1 MLLRDLIKKTV
12 VIEPIGTKDLDIIMD
27 MNIRSVTY
35 DSRKALPGSMFI
47 CIDGFSTDGHLYAQ
61 QAVDNGAI
69 VLVVEKA
76 INVIGDVAII
86 KVPDTREALAT
97 ISAQW
102 FGNPSEGMNLIGITG
117 TKGKT
122 TITYMIRSVLEKHGN
137 TVGLI
142 GTVANCIGNEK
153 IPARRTTPE
162 SYDLQEM
169 FEKMKDKGADTVV
182 MEVSSQGLKLRR
194 VASCDFDIGVFTNF
208 SKDHIGGF
216 EHPDM
221 EDYFNSKKK
230 LFDMCK
236 TGIVNIDSTYGE
248 RIVNEAPCKIYTYAI
263 NKEAD
268 IMAKNI
274 ATYSDS
280 VEFDCITP
288 WFTERLKV
296 SVPGLFSVYNALA
309 AISVCGL
316 LEIEPRL
323 IKQGLLNLHI
333 PGRAEVVP
341 TPGKDYVVMIDYAH
355 SPDSLENILST
366 VKDFVKG
373 RLISVFGCGGDRDR
387 SKRPL
392 MGEISGRIADFTIIT
407 SDNPRTENPTQ
418 ILADIEEG
426 IKGISEKYIVIE
438 DRTEAIR
445 YAMSKAQKDDII
457 ILSGKGHE
465 TYQIFKDKTIHYDE
479 REIVENILR
488 EAGESI

>member
-1 MLLRDLIKKTV
+1 MTEVLEAKGDLNQNV
-12 VIEPIGTKDLDIIMD
+12 RG
-27 MNIRSVTY
+27 VTY
-35 DSRKALPGSMFI
+35 DSRKALPGFMFI
-47 CIDGFSTDGHLYAQ
+47 CIDGFATDGHQYAQ
-61 QAVDNGAI
+61 QAVDNGAT
-69 VLVVEKA
+69 VLVVEKDVS
-76 INVIGDVAII
+76 VIGEVTTI
-86 KVPDTREALAT
+86 KVANTREALAS

-102 FGNPSEGMNLIGITG
+102 FGNPSKEMKLIGITG

-122 TITYMIRSVLEKHGN
+122 TVTYMIRSILEKSGD

-182 MEVSSQGLKLRR
+182 MEVSSQGLKLHR
-194 VASCDFDIGVFTNF
+194 VDSCDFDIGVFTNF

-230 LFDMCK
+230 LFTMCK
-236 TGIVNIDSTYGE
+236 TGMVNIDTPYGE
-248 RIVNEAPCKIYTYAI
+248 RIASEAKCKVYTYAI

-268 IMAKNI
+268 CMAKNI
-274 ATYSDS
+274 VTHSDS

-288 WFTERLKV
+288 WFTERFRA
-296 SVPGLFSVYNALA
+296 SVPGMFSVYNALA
-309 AISVCGL
+309 AISVCGFL
-316 LEIEPRL
+316 GIETGFIRE
-323 IKQGLLNLHI
+323 GLADLHV

-355 SPDSLENILST
+355 TPDSLENILST
-366 VKDFVKG
+366 VKGFAKG

-407 SDNPRTENPTQ
+407 SDNPRTEEPAR

-426 IKGISEKYIVIE
+426 IRNTGGKYIVIE

-445 YAMSKAQKDDII
+445 YAMNNAQKDDVIV
-457 ILSGKGHE
+457 LSGKGHE
-465 TYQIFKDKTIHYDE
+465 TYQIFRDKTIHYDE

-488 EAGESI
+488 EAGESY

>member
-1 MLLRDLIKKTV
+1 MFLNDLLKKIE
-12 VIEPIGTKDLDIIMD
+12 VIDSKGSMDI
-27 MNIRSVTY
+27 NIRGVAY
-35 DSRKALPGSMFI
+35 DSRKALPGFMFI
-47 CIDGFSTDGHLYAQ
+47 CIDGFSTDGHQYAQ
-61 QAVDNGAI
+61 QAVDNGAT
-69 VLVVEKA
+69 VLVVEKD
-76 INVIGDVAII
+76 ISVIGEATII

-97 ISAQW
+97 ISANW
-102 FGNPSEGMNLIGITG
+102 FGNPSAGMKLIGITG

-122 TITYMIRSVLEKHGN
+122 TITYMIRSVLEKNGS

-169 FEKMKDKGADTVV
+169 FEKMKDKGADAVV

-208 SKDHIGGF
+208 SRDHIGGF

-230 LFDMCK
+230 LFTMCK
-236 TGIVNIDSTYGE
+236 TGIVNIDSPFGE
-248 RIVNEAPCKIYTYAI
+248 RIINEAQCDTYTYAI
-263 NKEAD
+263 SNEAD
-268 IMAKNI
+268 IMAKGI
-274 ATYSDS
+274 VTHSDS

-288 WFTERLKV
+288 WFSERFRV

-316 LEIEPRL
+316 MGIEPQS
-323 IKQGLLNLHI
+323 IKEGLSDLHV
-333 PGRAEVVP
+333 PGRAEIVP
-341 TPGKDYVVMIDYAH
+341 TPGKEYIVMIDYAH

-387 SKRPL
+387 SKRPV
-392 MGEISGRIADFTIIT
+392 MGAISGRIADFTIIT
-407 SDNPRTENPTQ
+407 SDNPRTEVPSR
-418 ILADIEEG
+418 ILSDIEEG
-426 IKGISEKYIVIE
+426 IKDTGGKYIVIE

-445 YAMSKAQKDDII
+445 YAMNNAEKDDII
-457 ILSGKGHE
+457 VLSGKGHE

-488 EAGESI
+488 EAGESV

>member
-1 MLLRDLIKKTV
+1 MLLSELIKTTEILDAK
-12 VIEPIGTKDLDIIMD
+12 GNMDLDI
-27 MNIRSVTY
+27 RGVTY
-35 DSRKALPGSMFI
+35 DSRKALPGYMFI
-47 CIDGFSTDGHLYAQ
+47 CIEGFSTDGHQYAQ
-61 QAVDNGAI
+61 QAVDNGAS
-69 VLVVEKA
+69 VLVVEKD
-76 INVIGDVAII
+76 INVIGEATII
-86 KVPDTREALAT
+86 MVQNSREALAK
-97 ISAQW
+97 ISARW
-102 FGNPSEGMNLIGITG
+102 FGNPSEDMKLIGITG

-122 TITYMIRSVLEKHGN
+122 TITYMIRSILEKNGN

-169 FEKMKDKGADTVV
+169 FEKMRDKGADTVV
-182 MEVSSQGLKLRR
+182 MEVSSQGLKLLR
-194 VASCDFDIGVFTNF
+194 VAYCDFDIGVFTNF

-230 LFDMCK
+230 LFSMCK
-236 TGIVNIDSTYGE
+236 TGMVNIDSPFGE
-248 RIVNEAPCKIYTYAI
+248 RIINDAQCKVYTYAI

-268 IMAKNI
+268 CMAKNI
-274 ATYSDS
+274 ATHSDS

-288 WFTERLKV
+288 WFSDRFRV
-296 SVPGLFSVYNALA
+296 SVPGMFSVYNALA
-309 AISVCGL
+309 AILVCGFMGIDP
-316 LEIEPRL
+316 EF
-323 IKQGLLNLHI
+323 IKEGLVDLHV
-333 PGRAEVVP
+333 PGRAEIVP
-341 TPGKDYVVMIDYAH
+341 TPGKEYVVMIDYAH
-355 SPDSLENILST
+355 TPDSLENILST
-366 VKDFVKG
+366 IKGFVKG

-407 SDNPRTENPTQ
+407 SDNPRTEEPSQ

-426 IKGISEKYIVIE
+426 IKKTNGKYIVIE

-445 YAMSKAQKDDII
+445 YAMNHAGRDDII
-457 ILSGKGHE
+457 VLSGKGHE

-488 EAGESI
+488 EAEESV

>member
-1 MLLRDLIKKTV
+1 MLLSDLIKTTNILKTT
-12 VIEPIGTKDLDIIMD
+12 GSLDQD
-27 MNIRSVTY
+27 VRGVTY
-35 DSRKALPGSMFI
+35 DSRKALPGYMFI
-47 CIDGFSTDGHLYAQ
+47 CIDGFSTDGHQYAQ
-61 QAVDNGAI
+61 QAVDNGAT
-69 VLVVEKA
+69 VLVVEKDV
-76 INVIGDVAII
+76 NVIGDVTII
-86 KVPDTREALAT
+86 KVSNSREALAR

-102 FGNPSEGMNLIGITG
+102 FGNPSESMKLIGVTG

-122 TITYMIRSVLEKHGN
+122 TITYMIRSILEKNGN

-182 MEVSSQGLKLRR
+182 MEVSSQGLKLLR
-194 VASCDFDIGVFTNF
+194 VEACDFDIGVFTNF

-230 LFDMCK
+230 LFKMCK
-236 TGIVNIDSTYGE
+236 TGIINIDSPYGE
-248 RIVNEAPCKIYTYAI
+248 KIVSEASCRVYTYAVE
-263 NKEAD
+263 KEAD
-268 IMAKNI
+268 CMAKNI
-274 ATYSDS
+274 ATHSDS

-288 WFTERLKV
+288 WFSERFKV
-296 SVPGLFSVYNALA
+296 SVPGMFSVYNALA
-309 AISVCGL
+309 AISVCGFL
-316 LEIEPRL
+316 GIDPIY
-323 IKQGLLNLHI
+323 IKEGLTDLHV

-355 SPDSLENILST
+355 TPDSLENILST
-366 VKDFVKG
+366 VKGFVKG

-407 SDNPRTENPTQ
+407 SDNPRTEEPSR

-426 IKGISEKYIVIE
+426 IRKTDGKYIVIE

-445 YAMSKAQKDDII
+445 YAMKTAQKDDII
-457 ILSGKGHE
+457 VLSGKGHE
-465 TYQIFKDKTIHYDE
+465 TYQIFRDKTIHYDE
-479 REIVENILR
+479 REVVENILR
-488 EAGESI
+488 EAGE

>member
-1 MLLRDLIKKTV
+1 MLLSELVKTTEILETKGDMDLNV
-12 VIEPIGTKDLDIIMD
+12 RG
-27 MNIRSVTY
+27 VTY
-35 DSRKALPGSMFI
+35 DSRKALPGFMFI
-47 CIDGFSTDGHLYAQ
+47 CIDGFSTDGHQYAQ
-61 QAVDNGAI
+61 QAVDNGAT
-69 VLVVEKA
+69 VLVVEKDV
-76 INVIGDVAII
+76 NVIGEVTTI
-86 KVPDTREALAT
+86 KVPNTRQALAR

-102 FGNPSEGMNLIGITG
+102 FGNPSMSMKLIGITG

-122 TITYMIRSVLEKHGN
+122 TVTYMIRSVLEKNGN

-142 GTVANCIGNEK
+142 GTVANCIGCEK

-169 FEKMKDKGADTVV
+169 FEKMKDKGANSVV
-182 MEVSSQGLKLRR
+182 MEVSSQGLKLHR
-194 VASCDFDIGVFTNF
+194 VDSCDFDIGVFTNF

-230 LFDMCK
+230 LFEMCK
-236 TGIVNIDSTYGE
+236 TGMVNIDSPYGE
-248 RIVNEAPCKIYTYAI
+248 RIVSEAKCKVYTYAI

-268 IMAKNI
+268 CTARNI
-274 ATYSDS
+274 ITHSDS

-288 WFTERLKV
+288 WFTERFKV

-309 AISVCGL
+309 AISVCGFMG
-316 LEIEPRL
+316 IEPRF
-323 IKQGLLNLHI
+323 IHEGLADLHV
-333 PGRAEVVP
+333 PGRAEIVP
-341 TPGKDYVVMIDYAH
+341 TPGKDFVVMIDYAH
-355 SPDSLENILST
+355 TPDSLENILST
-366 VKDFVKG
+366 VKGFVKG

-407 SDNPRTENPTQ
+407 SDNPRTEDPLR

-426 IKGISEKYIVIE
+426 IKNTDGKYIVIE

-445 YAMSKAQKDDII
+445 YAMNNAEKDDII
-457 ILSGKGHE
+457 VLSGKGHE
-465 TYQIFKDKTIHYDE
+465 TYQIFRDKTIHYDE

-488 EAGESI
+488 EAGESD